1 MPEFSN
7 AEQKELLTLARNAIR
22 NYLDTRTRIRPN
34 HTNPRF
40 EEKRG
45 VFVTLH
51 LNGELRGCIGYPL
64 PHKSISEAVIDNA
77 IASAFED
84 PRFPPLSREEFA
96 AVDIE
101 ISILTLPV
109 ESKRAE
115 EIAIGRDGII
125 ISKGYNRGLLLPQ
138 VPVEQGWNLAQ
149 YLSYGCLKAGLPAEE
164 WRKDAR
170 IEKFQAIVFGEKEG
184 GEIGENGN
192 QKN

>member
-1 MPEFSN
+1 MTEFSN
-7 AEQKELLTLARNAIR
+7 ADQKELLTLARNVIR
-22 NYLDTRTRIRPN
+22 NYLDTQTRTSPG

-64 PHKSISEAVIDNA
+64 PHKTVSEAVLDNA
-77 IASAFED
+77 IAAAFED
-84 PRFPPLSREEFA
+84 PRFPPLSREEFGA
-96 AVDIE
+96 IDIE

-109 ESKRAE
+109 EIKRVE

-138 VPVEQGWNLAQ
+138 VPVEQGWDLAQ
-149 YLSYGCLKAGLPAEE
+149 YLSYGCMKAGLPADE
-164 WRKDAR
+164 WRKGVR
-170 IEKFQAIVFGEKEG
+170 IETFQAIVFGEKEG
-184 GEIGENGN
+184 GETIEEGIE
-192 QKN
+192 KN

>member
-1 MPEFSN
+1 MAEFSN
-7 AEQKELLTLARNAIR
+7 ADQKELLTLARNVIR
-22 NYLDTRTRIRPN
+22 NYLDTQTRTSPS

-64 PHKSISEAVIDNA
+64 PHKIVFEAVIDNA

-84 PRFPPLSREEFA
+84 PRFPPLSRDEFA
-96 AVDIE
+96 AIDIE
-101 ISILTLPV
+101 ISVLTLPV
-109 ESKRAE
+109 EIKRVE

-138 VPVEQGWNLAQ
+138 VPVEQDWNLAQ
-149 YLSYGCLKAGLPAEE
+149 YLSYGCIKAGLPADE
-164 WRKDAR
+164 WRKGVR
-170 IEKFQAIVFGEKEG
+170 IETFQAIVFGEKKEG
-184 GEIGENGN
+184 EALEKRIE
-192 QKN
+192 KN

>member
-1 MPEFSN
+1 MTEFSN
-7 AEQKELLTLARNAIR
+7 SDQKELLTLARNVIR
-22 NYLDTRTRIRPN
+22 NYLDTQTRIHPSQPN
-34 HTNPRF
+34 HRF

-51 LNGELRGCIGYPL
+51 KNGELRGCIGYPL
-64 PHKSISEAVIDNA
+64 PHKSVWEAIIDNA

-84 PRFPPLSREEFA
+84 PRFPPLSPEEFA

-101 ISILTLPV
+101 ISVLTIPV
-109 ESKRAE
+109 EIKRVE

-138 VPVEQGWNLAQ
+138 VPVEQSWNLAQ

-164 WRKDAR
+164 WRKSVR
-170 IEKFQAIVFGEKEG
+170 IETFRAIVFGEKKEG
-184 GEIGENGN
+184 KTIGKETK
-192 QKN
+192 KN